1 MMRRWIVA
9 VLLLAVAAAWAFGQ
23 AGEDLQVWRK
33 LGLSEE
39 QIDQARGILESTQKS
54 VREARAEIDVLRAEL
69 RRLLLREPVD
79 MGQVEKQL
87 RASLEWEYRL
97 RLAQISRQ
105 VQLRRLLGDRDYT
118 RLMEAIRERRRGTR
132 EGDAEGDGSGRNGP
146 GR

>member
-1 MMRRWIVA
+1 MRSRI
-9 VLLLAVAAAWAFGQ
+9 VAAALLTLAAAAGFAQ
-23 AGEDLQVWRK
+23 AGQERQVWQE

-39 QIDQARGILESTQKS
+39 QIDQARAIYESTRKS

-79 MGQVEKQL
+79 MAQVQRQL

-105 VQLRRLLGDRDYT
+105 VELRRLLGDRDYA
-118 RLMEAIRERRRGTR
+118 RLMEAIRERRRGA
-132 EGDAEGDGSGRNGP
+132 GDQDPWGDGSGR
-146 GR
+146 GRPRR

>member
-1 MMRRWIVA
+1 MRRWIVA
-9 VLLLAVAAAWAFGQ
+9 VLLLAIAAAGASGQ
-23 AGEDLQVWRK
+23 AAEDPQVWRK

-39 QIDQARGILESTQKS
+39 QIDQARAIFESTQKS

-79 MGQVEKQL
+79 MGQVERQL

-105 VQLRRLLGDRDYT
+105 VQLRRLLGDRDYA

-146 GR
+146 RR

>member
-1 MMRRWIVA
+1 MRRWIVA
-9 VLLLAVAAAWAFGQ
+9 VLLLAMAAAGASGQ
-23 AGEDLQVWRK
+23 AGEDPQVWRK

-39 QIDQARGILESTQKS
+39 QIDQAQGIFESTQKS

-69 RRLLLREPVD
+69 RRLLPREPVD
-79 MGQVEKQL
+79 MGQVERQL

-105 VQLRRLLGDRDYT
+105 VELRRLLGDRDYA
-118 RLMEAIRERRRGTR
+118 RLMEAIRERRRGIR

-146 GR
+146 RR

>member
-1 MMRRWIVA
+1 MRRWIVA
-9 VLLLAVAAAWAFGQ
+9 VLLLALGAAWASGQ

-39 QIDQARGILESTQKS
+39 QVDQARAIYERTQRS

-79 MGQVEKQL
+79 MAQVERQL
-87 RASLEWEYRL
+87 RTSLEWEYRL

-105 VQLRRLLGDRDYT
+105 VELRRLLGDRDYA
-118 RLMEAIRERRRGTR
+118 RLMEGLRERRRGAG
-132 EGDAEGDGSGRNGP
+132 EGDAGGDGSGRNGP
-146 GR
+146 RR

>member
-1 MMRRWIVA
+1 MRRWIVA
-9 VLLLAVAAAWAFGQ
+9 VLLLAMAAAGASGQ
-23 AGEDLQVWRK
+23 AAEDPQVWRK

-39 QIDQARGILESTQKS
+39 QIDQARAIFESTQKS

-79 MGQVEKQL
+79 MGQVERQL

-105 VQLRRLLGDRDYT
+105 VQLRRLLGDWDYA
-118 RLMEAIRERRRGTR
+118 RLMEAIRERRRGAR

-146 GR
+146 RR

>member
-1 MMRRWIVA
+1 M
-9 VLLLAVAAAWAFGQ
+9 AAAGASGQ
-23 AGEDLQVWRK
+23 AAEDQQVWRK

-39 QIDQARGILESTQKS
+39 QIDQARAVFESTQKS

-79 MGQVEKQL
+79 MAQVERQL

-105 VQLRRLLGDRDYT
+105 VQLRRLLGDRDYA
-118 RLMEAIRERRRGTR
+118 RLMEAIRERRRGAR

-146 GR
+146 RR

>member
-1 MMRRWIVA
+1 M
-9 VLLLAVAAAWAFGQ
+9 AAAGASGQ
-23 AGEDLQVWRK
+23 AEEDQQVWRK

-39 QIDQARGILESTQKS
+39 QIDQARGIFESTQKS

-79 MGQVEKQL
+79 MGQVERQL

-105 VQLRRLLGDRDYT
+105 VQLRRLLGDRDYA
-118 RLMEAIRERRRGTR
+118 RLMEAIRERRRGSR
-132 EGDAEGDGSGRNGP
+132 EGKAGGDGSGRNGP
-146 GR
+146 RR

>member
-1 MMRRWIVA
+1 MRRWIVA
-9 VLLLAVAAAWAFGQ
+9 VLLLAMAAAGASGQ
-23 AGEDLQVWRK
+23 AAEDPQVWRK

-39 QIDQARGILESTQKS
+39 QIDQARAIFESTQKS

-79 MGQVEKQL
+79 MGQVERQL

-105 VQLRRLLGDRDYT
+105 VQLRRLLGDRDYA
-118 RLMEAIRERRRGTR
+118 RLMEAIRERRRGAR

>member
-1 MMRRWIVA
+1 MKRWIVA
-9 VLLLAVAAAWAFGQ
+9 VLLLAVAAAWATGQ
-23 AGEDLQVWRK
+23 EGEDPQVWRK

-39 QIDQARGILESTQKS
+39 QIDQARAIFESTQKS

-79 MGQVEKQL
+79 MAQVERQL

-105 VQLRRLLGDRDYT
+105 VQLRRLLGDWDYA
-118 RLMEAIRERRRGTR
+118 RLMEAIRERRRGAR